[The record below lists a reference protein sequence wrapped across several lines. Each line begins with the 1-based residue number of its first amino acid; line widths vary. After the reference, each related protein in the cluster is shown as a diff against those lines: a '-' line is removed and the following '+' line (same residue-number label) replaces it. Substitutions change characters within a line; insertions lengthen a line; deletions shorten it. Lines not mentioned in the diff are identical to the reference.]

1 MPNKV
6 DRSFGKRNKLIFTWY
21 DSIVGEIVESVLW
34 SIKYRPTA
42 WADFIGKD
50 NTISQLK
57 SLVDSSVFSNMIF
70 YGPAGTGKTA
80 AAELF
85 SKEILGDSYGANF
98 KILNIRDVWDIPISK
113 SKRSVQDLAKLGR
126 EERSEL
132 DEYMSVVFRE
142 AKLARK
148 ARGRSGDPT
157 RRELLSEAIRFFAS
171 TATVTDE
178 KVKIL
183 ILDEADAMTWS
194 MQQGLRRTMEL
205 FSDTCRFIIITP
217 SLSGWS
223 PAIISRS
230 LTLHFPNHPADIVQ
244 KLILEIAAKENV
256 VIDDSAAAAIARES
270 EGDLRRAINLLQ
282 TVSNASD
289 SVTEDIV
296 YEYSETQ
303 LVVRA
308 RNIVTLA
315 LDGQF
320 QPARKEMRNLIAI
333 DGYSP
338 QEVCLEI
345 ERDLVKRPFTPE
357 VLSKVLDR
365 VAEIDYRLLQGKN
378 AFVHLAALLASL
390 QAIAIE
396 ES

>member
-1 MPNKV
+1 M
-6 DRSFGKRNKLIFTWY
+6 DL
-21 DSIVGEIVESVLW
+21 
-34 SIKYRPTA
+34 
-42 WADFIGKD
+42 
-50 NTISQLK
+50 Q
-57 SLVDSSVFSNMIF
+57 
-70 YGPAGTGKTA
+70 
-80 AAELF
+80 EL
-85 SKEILGDSYGANF
+85 EILGDSFGANF
-98 KILNIRDVWDIPISK
+98 KMLNIRDVWDIPISK

-126 EERSEL
+126 EKRSEL
-132 DEYMSVVFRE
+132 DEYMSAVFRE

-148 ARGRSGDPT
+148 ARGRSGNPT

-183 ILDEADAMTWS
+183 ILDEADAMTSS

-205 FSDTCRFIIITP
+205 YSDNCRFILITP

-230 LTLHFPNHPADIVQ
+230 LTLHFPNHHTDVVQ

-256 VIDDSAAAAIARES
+256 TIDDSAVAAIARES
-270 EGDLRRAINLLQ
+270 GGDLRRAINLLQ
-282 TVSNASD
+282 IASTASD
-289 SVTEDIV
+289 PVTEDIV

-303 LVVRA
+303 LMVRA

-320 QPARKEMRNLIAI
+320 QPARKEIRNLVAI

-378 AFVHLAALLASL
+378 SFVHLAALLASL
-390 QAIAIE
+390 RVIAAE
-396 ES
+396 ET